1 MYISRFSESF
11 SSIIFE
17 WDITTRAQ
25 AFLSRRQSMIHTT
38 AIISITYREC
48 QESAVSNRN
57 PRSSDRE
64 RYRSDQFPSYC

>member
-11 SSIIFE
+11 Y
-17 WDITTRAQ
+17 ITTRVRAFLGFS
-25 AFLSRRQSMIHTT
+25 FLSRWQSMSHSTT

-57 PRSSDRE
+57 SRSSDRE